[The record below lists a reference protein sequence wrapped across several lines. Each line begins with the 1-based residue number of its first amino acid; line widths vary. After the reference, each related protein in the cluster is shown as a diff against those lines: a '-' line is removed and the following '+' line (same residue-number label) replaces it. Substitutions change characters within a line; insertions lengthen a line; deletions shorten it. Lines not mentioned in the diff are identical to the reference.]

1 MIPTEAAGGAPA
13 SAGARAELR
22 RQSTASLRLH
32 AAVGAASAVGD
43 MVRRQAA
50 VGVTLGA
57 KAVEGEQV
65 RPVRRV
71 MTREKRE
78 VVQGTSAHTDLGLAA
93 GQEKGWTFET
103 IEAEE
108 AVDTVEAEGGL
119 SSAEQGEIRRA
130 VATNSLLS
138 HLNQEQQALVFAKM
152 QALYLLRLY

>member
-1 MIPTEAAGGAPA
+1 
-13 SAGARAELR
+13 
-22 RQSTASLRLH
+22 
-32 AAVGAASAVGD
+32 